1 MRKIRM
7 GVIGCGSR
15 IAQEYHFPALKQVE
29 GVVWK
34 YACDTQLELA
44 RKIAK
49 QYGFEK
55 ATDNYREV
63 LADQDVDMVVILT
76 RVDMHAQLAIEAAKA
91 GKHIDSLPVDDLYW
105 NARIYGSY
113 YVEELVQGDHVTLKA
128 NPYYKTNN
136 PNIKNQGK
144 PHVDR
149 VVVRFMKDNFAI
161 VQGLIAGQIDIA
173 SSYLTVDN
181 LPELQAVDQL
191 VVTAEKNAGI
201 YSFIINPDF
210 ELFADENVRRALTLL
225 IDRDMIYEQSNGT
238 LFPAYNLVSDFAIG
252 YSEEFT
258 NWFQENYTSMKGRE
272 EAIALLAEAGW
283 TDTDGDGLLD
293 KDGQVFEFTLSE
305 FNHDSMFLNLLQIQ
319 LMDVGILMNI
329 DPLTNST
336 EFRRLLGKEG
346 WEVGLASN
354 SFAEIS
360 SILVGHLEQVKMA
373 GLFSD
378 EEYAKLDELFVKAQS
393 CLDNGK
399 AEGYYNEVLREIVG
413 TGCYIPISTPA
424 VIIVYDKDVYDGV
437 YYRRDATKIWLNDCE

>member
-1 MRKIRM
+1 MRVNNWLSGFACVLLLGVVGCKKDKIREGIPVVVEKV
-7 GVIGCGSR
+7 GVDDVEIFGDYVGR
-15 IAQEYHFPALKQVE
+15 IRARQFVEVHARVE
-29 GVVWK
+29 G
-34 YACDTQLELA
+34 YLEKML
-44 RKIAK
+44 
-49 QYGFEK
+49 FEEGK
-55 ATDNYREV
+55 
-63 LADQDVDMVVILT
+63 
-76 RVDMHAQLAIEAAKA
+76 RVE
-91 GKHIDSLPVDDLYW
+91 
-105 NARIYGSY
+105 R
-113 YVEELVQGDHVTLKA
+113 
-128 NPYYKTNN
+128 
-136 PNIKNQGK
+136 NQ
-144 PHVDR
+144 P
-149 VVVRFMKDNFAI
+149 
-161 VQGLIAGQIDIA
+161 L
-173 SSYLTVDN
+173 
-181 LPELQAVDQL
+181 
-191 VVTAEKNAGI
+191 
-201 YSFIINPDF
+201 FIINPDF

-258 NWFQENYTSMKGRE
+258 NWFQENYTSMNGRE